1 MANEYENAVKVNSKT
16 FFTYEKKDSQGDGTG
31 FYVDPLIEQAL
42 HSRTFLPPG
51 TVVFAEKDE
60 AKMLKEM
67 AKKKYSFKAS
77 DLSDYTKVKFGE
89 EKIKFEDDQGED
101 EQ

>member
-67 AKKKYSFKAS
+67 AKKKYSFKGS

>member
-42 HSRTFLPPG
+42 QSRTFLPQG

-77 DLSDYTKVKFGE
+77 DLSPYTKTKFKE
-89 EKIKFEDDQGED
+89 AKIDYEDND